1 MYVRAIDFIKPKMLM
16 LQQTFRNDIRKG
28 DEIYLATIN
37 KDMIIGDVINENPDL
52 IQTFFQHGMMC
63 IGWLLRASQ
72 QARQLQFTE
81 STPIS
86 W

>member
-28 DEIYLATIN
+28 DEIYMATIN

-52 IQTFFQHGMMC
+52 RH
-63 IGWLLRASQ
+63 SSS
-72 QARQLQFTE
+72 TE
-81 STPIS
+81 
-86 W
+86 